1 MKYYITPEDDDSRHY
16 DAMMFDSKTP
26 EVTLALL
33 VGDVFLPSDL
43 VKQIDGVEQTT
54 IYVSNDVFDRCIW
67 DPANAYLQ
75 ESIRRFM
82 GPLLEDR
89 KSTRLNSSHT

>member
-1 MKYYITPEDDDSRHY
+1 MKYYITPEEDDSRHY
-16 DAMMFDSKTP
+16 DVMMFDDKTP

-33 VGDVFLPSDL
+33 IGDVFPPMDL
-43 VKQIDGVEQTT
+43 VEQTT

-67 DPANAYLQ
+67 NPITANNQ

-82 GPLLEDR
+82 GPLRPDQEEMR
-89 KSTRLNSSHT
+89 GNHFVA